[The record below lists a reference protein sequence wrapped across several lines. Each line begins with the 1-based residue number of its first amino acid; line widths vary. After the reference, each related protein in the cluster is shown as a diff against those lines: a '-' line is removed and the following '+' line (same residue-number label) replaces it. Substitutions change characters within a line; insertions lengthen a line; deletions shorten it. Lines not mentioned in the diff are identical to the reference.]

1 MVEQS
6 VAGRVIRVAERD
18 IPIGGPSPPIREG
31 EKLLRRTL
39 SLCPECYRLL
49 PAVVFER
56 DGKVFIRRVCPE
68 HGEVEELYWG
78 DAGFYE
84 RALGF
89 EAPPMRIEPIVPMT
103 APCPFSCGLCP
114 AHGDMTALANIVLTN
129 RCNLDCWYCFFYA
142 ERAGFVYEPSLE
154 QIRRMIRVLRSE
166 RPVPGLAVQ
175 LTGGEPTLRDD
186 LVDIIKMIKEEGVRH
201 IQLNT
206 HGITFLKRPELMR
219 QVREAGVN
227 TMYLS
232 FDGVTPRTNVKN
244 HWEMPYILDIAR
256 KSGMTSIVLV
266 PTVINGFNTQE
277 LGDIIRFAA
286 LNIDVIRGVNFQPIS
301 LTGRVPRSERERL
314 RITIPDVIR
323 LIEEQTDGQIPMDSW
338 YPIPFVTFLSDLVE
352 ALTGKPQFRMT
363 NHPACGAATYAFP
376 EYERVDGERRV
387 KRFVPITDFIDV
399 EGFREYV
406 LEKVEE
412 LRSGANRWVTLLK
425 IAANLSRFIDRE
437 RQPEGINVLSLMR
450 QVLMRRNYDALAE
463 FHYKS
468 LFLGMMHF
476 MDLYNYDVQRVMR
489 CNIHYL
495 SPDGRVI
502 PFCTFNVL
510 PDLYRDYV
518 QRQYGVPL
526 EEYAKAHGT
535 GAIGPESKYRRDV
548 KRLESGEPYKRT
560 YAPFMHL
567 WRES

>member
-1 MVEQS
+1 MVKQS
-6 VAGRVIRVAERD
+6 VAEKVIRVAERD
-18 IPIGGPSPPIREG
+18 IPIGGPTPPVKSG
-31 EKLLRRTL
+31 ERLLRRTL

-56 DGKVFIRRVCPE
+56 GGKVYIRRVCPD
-68 HGEVEELYWG
+68 HGEIEEIYWG
-78 DAGFYE
+78 DYAFYE
-84 RALGF
+84 KAMKY
-89 EAPPMRIEPIVPMT
+89 EVPAMKIEPMVPMT

-114 AHGDMTALANIVLTN
+114 AHGDMTALANLVLTN
-129 RCNLDCWYCFFYA
+129 RCDLECWYCFFYA
-142 ERAGFVYEPSLE
+142 ERAGFVYEPTLE
-154 QIRRMIRVLRSE
+154 QIRQMIRVLRSE
-166 RPVPGLAVQ
+166 KPVPGLAVQ

-186 LVDIIKMIKEEGVRH
+186 LVEIIKLIKEEGVKH

-206 HGITFLKRPELMR
+206 HGITFLKKPELMK

-232 FDGVTPRTNVKN
+232 FDGVSPKTNPKN

-256 KSGMTSIVLV
+256 ESGMTSIVLV
-266 PTVINGFNTQE
+266 PTVIKGLNTGE

-286 LNIDVIRGVNFQPIS
+286 LNIDVVRGVNFQPIS

-314 RITIPDVIR
+314 RITIPEVIK
-323 LIEEQTDGQIPMDSW
+323 LIEEQTEGQIPMDAW
-338 YPIPFVTFLSDLVE
+338 YPVPFVTFISDLVE

-363 NHPACGAATYAFP
+363 NHPACGAATYVFP
-376 EYERVDGERRV
+376 EYEHVDGSRV
-387 KRFVPITDFIDV
+387 IKRFVPITEFIDV

-412 LRSGANRWVTLLK
+412 LRSGANRWITALK
-425 IAANLSRFIDRE
+425 IVANLSRFIDKSK
-437 RQPEGINVLSLMR
+437 QPEGVNVLGLIR
-450 QVLMRRNYDALAE
+450 QILLRRDYAALGE

-495 SPDGRVI
+495 VPDGRVI

-510 PDLYRDYV
+510 SDLYRDYV
-518 QRQYGVPL
+518 QKKFGISL
-526 EEYAKAHGT
+526 EEYARTRGVHL
-535 GAIGPESKYRRDV
+535 IGPESKYRRDA
-548 KRLESGEPYKRT
+548 KALESGEAYKRT
-560 YAPFMHL
+560 YAPFVHL
-567 WRES
+567 WKES

>member
-1 MVEQS
+1 MEQS
-6 VAGRVIRVAERD
+6 VAERVVRVAERE
-18 IPIGGPSPPIREG
+18 IPIGGPTPTVREG

-49 PAVVFER
+49 PAVVLER
-56 DGKVFIRRVCPE
+56 GGKVFIRRVCPE
-68 HGEVEELYWG
+68 HGEIEELYWG
-78 DAGFYE
+78 DARFYE
-84 RALGF
+84 RAFRF
-89 EAPPMRIEPIVPMT
+89 EAPPMKIEPIVPMT

-154 QIRRMIRVLRSE
+154 QIRQMVRVLRSE
-166 RPVPGLAVQ
+166 KPVPGLAVQ
-175 LTGGEPTLRDD
+175 LTGGEPTLRED

-206 HGITFLKRPELMR
+206 HGITFLQKPELMR
-219 QVREAGVN
+219 QVRQAGVN
-227 TMYLS
+227 TMYMS
-232 FDGVTPRTNVKN
+232 FDGVSPKTNVKN
-244 HWEMPYILDIAR
+244 HWEIPYILDIAR
-256 KSGMTSIVLV
+256 ESGMTSIVLV
-266 PTVINGFNTQE
+266 PTVIKGFNTHE
-277 LGDIIRFAA
+277 LGDIIRFGA

-323 LIEEQTDGQIPMDSW
+323 LIEEQTDGQIPMDAW

-352 ALTGKPQFRMT
+352 TLTGKPQFRMT
-363 NHPACGAATYAFP
+363 NHPACGAATYVFP
-376 EYERVDGERRV
+376 EFDRVDGERRV

-412 LRSGANRWVTLLK
+412 LRAGANRWVTLLK
-425 IAANLSRFIDRE
+425 IAANLSRFIDRK
-437 RQPEGINVLSLMR
+437 RQPEGINVLALMR
-450 QVLMRRNYDALAE
+450 QILLRRNYDALAE
-463 FHYKS
+463 FHYKA

-518 QRQYGVPL
+518 QRQHGIPL
-526 EEYAKAHGT
+526 EEYARTHG
-535 GAIGPESKYRRDV
+535 AKMVGPESKYRRDV
-548 KRLESGEPYKRT
+548 KKLEAGEPYKRT

-567 WRES
+567 WKKS